1 MCARSRSDEKAEAI
15 LEAARACLG
24 ERGYTATTIAEIAA
38 QAGVSRGLLH
48 YYFKSKED
56 LLAQVVR
63 AGTDAHMELLEA
75 IFAQSESADDLAKGL
90 VGAVRAIVKSD
101 PTFVNLSMECWTLAH
116 ESPLV
121 AGELADLYRQLRDA
135 MCKGLEEAAGRGIVE
150 LAIPPD
156 ALAAMLLAITDG
168 LVMQFLICPELA
180 GDERMWE
187 ALEQGALAL
196 LGTGES

>member
-1 MCARSRSDEKAEAI
+1 MGRADAIIITKAMQ
-15 LEAARACLG
+15 
-24 ERGYTATTIAEIAA
+24 ATTIAEIAT

-63 AGTDAHMELLEA
+63 AGTDVHMELLEA
-75 IFAQSESADDLAKGL
+75 IFAQSERADDLAKGL
-90 VGAVRAIVKSD
+90 VGVVRAIVKSD

-135 MCKGLEEAAGRGIVE
+135 MCEGLEEAVGRGIVE
-150 LAIPPD
+150 PVIPPD

-180 GDERMWE
+180 EDERMWE
-187 ALEQGALAL
+187 ALEQGARAL
-196 LGTGES
+196 LGTGE